1 MAFGVLEDHR
11 TLRPLGTVPLGAKD
25 RSLADDDSEDAGL
38 KKKGDI
44 ILQPQPTDS
53 PNDPLNWTYKR
64 KVSIFFILLVSS
76 ITIMGI
82 AGMLSTGVKILAT
95 TYQTDFPTVTKML
108 RPPGLIAGVL
118 ALFISSAIA
127 AIYGK
132 RVQFV
137 IASIVVLGWTLA
149 GYFANSLH
157 YYQGLS
163 VIGGLTAAPLELLIA
178 PVIADMIYVHERGTL
193 VALSAVV
200 NVIGSDA
207 RYAFCQWT

>member
-1 MAFGVLEDHR
+1 MAFGVLEDYR
-11 TLRPLGTVPLGAKD
+11 TPRPLGTVPLGARG
-25 RSLADDDSEDAGL
+25 RSNPDAEISAEDDGL

-64 KVSIFFILLVSS
+64 KVVIFFILLVSS

-95 TYQTDFPTVTKML
+95 TFHSDFPTVTKML
-108 RPPGLIAGVL
+108 RPPGLVTGIIS
-118 ALFISSAIA
+118 LFLSSAIA

-137 IASIVVLGWTLA
+137 VASVVVLVWTLL
-149 GYFANSLH
+149 GYFANSLR

-163 VIGGLTAAPLELLIA
+163 ALGGLTAAPLELLIA

-200 NVIGSDA
+200 NVVGSDA
-207 RYAFCQWT
+207 RYVAR